1 MPLPTPIRIGTR
13 GSPLA
18 LAQAEQVRARLF
30 AADPTLANPDDIAIV
45 PIVTTGDRV
54 QDRPLSAIG
63 NKGLFVKEI
72 EQALADRRIDLAV
85 HSMKDVETWIDPRFV
100 IAAVLPREDP
110 RDALICFG
118 ADRIAAL
125 PAGASV
131 GTSSLRRQAQL
142 LALRP
147 DLSIVTLRGN
157 VETRIRKIREGHA
170 AATLLALAGLK
181 RLGLADIVAAV
192 LDPSELLP
200 AAAQGA
206 IGVECRADDAA
217 IRDRLAAIGHA
228 ESAAAVAAERALLA
242 ALDGSCRTPVGAL
255 AEPDGAGGLALRALL
270 ARPDGS
276 RVWRVSRRSALG
288 DAEAMG
294 TDAGRELRAAGDRE
308 LFD

>member
-1 MPLPTPIRIGTR
+1 
-13 GSPLA
+13 
-18 LAQAEQVRARLF
+18 
-30 AADPTLANPDDIAIV
+30 
-45 PIVTTGDRV
+45 
-54 QDRPLSAIG
+54 DRPLSAIG

-72 EQALADRRIDLAV
+72 EQALSDRRIDLAV

-181 RLGLADIVAAV
+181 RL
-192 LDPSELLP
+192 
-200 AAAQGA
+200 
-206 IGVECRADDAA
+206 
-217 IRDRLAAIGHA
+217 
-228 ESAAAVAAERALLA
+228 
-242 ALDGSCRTPVGAL
+242 
-255 AEPDGAGGLALRALL
+255 
-270 ARPDGS
+270 
-276 RVWRVSRRSALG
+276 
-288 DAEAMG
+288 
-294 TDAGRELRAAGDRE
+294 
-308 LFD
+308 

>member
-1 MPLPTPIRIGTR
+1 M
-13 GSPLA
+13 
-18 LAQAEQVRARLF
+18 RARLI
-30 AADPTLANPDDIAIV
+30 AAHPHLADPDGVEIV

-54 QDRPLSAIG
+54 QDRRLSEIG

-72 EQALADRRIDLAV
+72 EQALADGRIDLAV
-85 HSMKDVETWIDPRFV
+85 HSMKDVETWIDPRFA

-118 ADRIAAL
+118 AGSVADL
-125 PAGASV
+125 PPGAVV

-147 DLSIVTLRGN
+147 DLRVIAFRGN
-157 VETRIRKIREGHA
+157 VETRIRKIREGQA
-170 AATLLALAGLK
+170 DATLLALAGLK
-181 RLGLADIVAAV
+181 RLGLTDIVAAV
-192 LDPSELLP
+192 LDPAAMLP

-206 IGVECRADDAA
+206 IGVECRADDAVTVG
-217 IRDRLAAIGHA
+217 LVAALGHA
-228 ESAAAVAAERALLA
+228 ESAASVAAERALLA

-255 AEPDGAGGLALRALL
+255 AEPDGAGGLALRAVL

-276 RVWRVSRRSALG
+276 RLWCARRHGPMA

-294 TDAGRELRAAGDRE
+294 TDAGRELRAAGDRD
-308 LFD
+308 LFQ